1 MRKLAF
7 PAMFAACL
15 GVVLVGGSLAFA
27 KNGDKGNAR
36 ATLSSYQEVPTLST
50 AATGSFRATVDG
62 TSIRYTLRYQGFET
76 PVQVAH
82 IHLGARATNGGV
94 SAFLCGGG
102 GKPACPATG
111 GTVEGVIVAAD
122 VVGPAA
128 QSVAAGGFAELI
140 RAMRAG
146 VTYANVHSSAFPSG
160 EIRGQIRLGGKGVGK
175 KDR

>member
-62 TSIRYTLRYQGFET
+62 TSIRYATTTITVTPANDSPEVADDLGNPETFEDT
-76 PVQVAH
+76 PVTLSFDFEDPDGDCPLAFVTTVSPDHGVLGPYQPGACHNGQQSVDVTYFPESDYSGSDSFSFVAH
-82 IHLGARATNGGV
+82 RE
-94 SAFLCGGG
+94 
-102 GKPACPATG
+102 K
-111 GTVEGVIVAAD
+111 
-122 VVGPAA
+122 
-128 QSVAAGGFAELI
+128 
-140 RAMRAG
+140 
-146 VTYANVHSSAFPSG
+146 
-160 EIRGQIRLGGKGVGK
+160 
-175 KDR
+175 